1 MAPEKVLTLTNI
13 HYSFGSN
20 KALNGIHF
28 DLYREEIHALTG
40 DHRSGKSTI
49 ARILG
54 GSLHNQVGT
63 IQLKGRTFSTLTPKS
78 SIQNRI
84 GVVYQ
89 NPEIIPNMSAVENIF
104 AGRMPHFL
112 VLGKDK
118 NKMRESCEELFA
130 GFNIDIDIDSPLN
143 KLAKGEQQIV
153 SIARALSLGAE
164 ILILDE
170 ISQRLTP
177 SEMNTIYAICR
188 RIKSRGKSIIYIT
201 SNFDEVFKIAD
212 RVTVIREG
220 YRRGTEKVEAVE
232 PSKLVNLAYSMA
244 YSKDSEAMTAPQS
257 LLFTKQEEMII
268 RDLPI
273 GMIILDSENR
283 IRIMNTSAEKIFGLQ
298 DQNRESLDSLESI
311 LVMMGISEGVKIAEH
326 IREKEDSNWENLTT
340 NDDRI
345 LRIKSIPLFDGDA
358 AFLGTNIFAEDVSIE
373 YDTKEYL
380 LRAEHFAS
388 TAELAAGLAHEINNP
403 LGIIQNY
410 IELIKLRIQDGE
422 TQSTIS
428 QIQKELNRIVE
439 IVGSLLSFS
448 RVKQHPVKIIRLDDL
463 IDEILLLLSHLIKEK
478 RVQLYKQLPARSV
491 TIKGYENKLKQLFM
505 NLMMNSLEA
514 VLTGGRMS
522 VTLKPEGEHVEVVIE
537 DNGYGIPEDIQNDIF
552 KPFFSTKM
560 TKKNTGLG
568 LSICQHIVES
578 HKGVITFNSI
588 PGEVTRFSVKLPL
601 VQQTRSRV

>member
-1 MAPEKVLTLTNI
+1 MAPEKILTLSNI
-13 HYSFGSN
+13 HYSYDNN

-54 GSLHNQVGT
+54 GSLHNQMGT
-63 IQLKGRTFSTLTPKS
+63 IHLGEKSFTTLTPKT

-89 NPEIIPNMSAVENIF
+89 NPETIPNMTAVENIY

-118 NKMRESCEELFA
+118 NTMRESCENLFA
-130 GFNIDIDIDSPLN
+130 GFNVDIDLDTPLK
-143 KLAKGEQQIV
+143 KLSKGEQQII
-153 SIARALSLGAE
+153 SIARVLSLGAE

-170 ISQRLTP
+170 ISQHLTP
-177 SEMNTIYAICR
+177 PEMNTIYNICR
-188 RIKSRGKSIIYIT
+188 RIKARGKSIIYIT

-212 RVTVIREG
+212 RVTIIREG

-244 YSKDSEAMTAPQS
+244 YSRDSETVADPQS
-257 LLFTKQEEMII
+257 ILLSRQEKNII
-268 RDLPI
+268 RDLPV
-273 GMIILDSENR
+273 GMIILDSDHCV
-283 IRIMNTSAEKIFGLQ
+283 RIMNTSAEKNFGIQESEEDNRISIEAILEKAKISEAGRISEKIR
-298 DQNRESLDSLESI
+298 NREES
-311 LVMMGISEGVKIAEH
+311 SW
-326 IREKEDSNWENLTT
+326 DNLTT
-340 NDDRI
+340 GDGRI
-345 LRIKSIPLFDGDA
+345 LRIKSIPMFDGEVS
-358 AFLGTNIFAEDVSIE
+358 FLGTNIFVEDVSIE

-410 IELIKLRIQDGE
+410 IELIKLQVADGE

-448 RVKQHPVKIIRLDDL
+448 RVKQHPIKIISLDDL
-463 IDEILLLLSHLIKEK
+463 LEEIILLVSHLLKEK
-478 RVQLYKQLPARSV
+478 RINLEKNIPTEAV
-491 TIKGYENKLKQLFM
+491 TIRGYENKLKQLFM
-505 NLMMNSLEA
+505 NLMMNSIEA
-514 VLTGGRMS
+514 VLTGGKLS
-522 VTLKPEGEHVEVVIE
+522 VSLKPEGEYLEVVIE
-537 DNGYGIPEDIQNDIF
+537 DNGYGIPENIQKDIF

-560 TKKNTGLG
+560 TRKNTGLG

-578 HKGVITFNSI
+578 HKGIITFKSI
-588 PGEVTRFSVKLPL
+588 PGEFTRFSVKLPRAH
-601 VQQTRSRV
+601 QSSRS